1 MSDTNQKRLCKKC
14 LLYDSPQAKYFTH
27 LYEYINN
34 LEDDIKVDDTE
45 YDKRLNTCI
54 TCNDYLQGMCR
65 VCGCF
70 VELRAIIRENECA
83 APNKKW

>member
-1 MSDTNQKRLCKKC
+1 MSDLSEKRLCKKC
-14 LLYDSPQAKYFTH
+14 LLYDSPEAQYFTH

-34 LEDDIKVDDTE
+34 LDDNIKVDEIE
-45 YDKRLNTCI
+45 YDRRLNVCL

-83 APNKKW
+83 SLDRKW